1 MKMFNLINI
10 GERAGSGIPNIYTVW
25 EKQGWA
31 QPDITEQFEPYR
43 TILTLPLQKEKHNA
57 ENKKNGDKKSAI
69 KNGDKKSAI
78 NQNKKNQIIDYLTD
92 HPYAKTADIAQHI
105 DLKPSRTRDY
115 LCELVTEEIIVAEGS
130 NKNRIYTLKS

>member
-1 MKMFNLINI
+1 M
-10 GERAGSGIPNIYTVW
+10 W
-25 EKQGWA
+25 DKQGWA
-31 QPDITEQFEPYR
+31 QPDIAEQFEPDR
-43 TILTLPLQKEKHNA
+43 TILTLPLQKEAHHV
-57 ENKKNGDKKSAI
+57 ENSKNGDKKSAI
-69 KNGDKKSAI
+69 KIGDKKSAI